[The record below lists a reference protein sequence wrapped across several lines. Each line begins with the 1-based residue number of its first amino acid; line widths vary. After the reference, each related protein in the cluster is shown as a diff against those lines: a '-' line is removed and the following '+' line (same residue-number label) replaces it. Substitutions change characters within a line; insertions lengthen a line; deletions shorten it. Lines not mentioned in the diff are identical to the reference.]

1 MSRALGLVETKGLI
15 GAIEA
20 ADAMA
25 KAANVTIIGRETVK
39 PAMVTIKIVGETAAV
54 KHAVEAGAYA
64 AKAVGQL
71 ISVLVIPQPD
81 DQILNIMPELEEN
94 HTEEPAPKVN
104 PPAERIPKKVKAEIT
119 VEVPKAPDKTA
130 TEVSEALPD
139 VKVEEVIREVI
150 PKPVKEKTPRKKVV
164 RKPAPQEEFQPLFE
178 DIPTL
183 PEVKYVPVETEQP
196 IPEINQEAEPDVIYY
211 SDDAV
216 KEIEPE
222 IPVVQVNEEIPAE
235 QPEEKTD
242 LDDLDSLNV
251 HQLRKLA
258 RSVKDFPIQG
268 REISKANR
276 PLLLEYLKRFR

>member
-81 DQILNIMPELEEN
+81 DQILNIMPELDEGPA
-94 HTEEPAPKVN
+94 EEPAPIPK
-104 PPAERIPKKVKAEIT
+104 PPKEKTPKKVVTDIPKEVPVVVKATAPEISEVIPET
-119 VEVPKAPDKTA
+119 KVVEV
-130 TEVSEALPD
+130 
-139 VKVEEVIREVI
+139 IQEVI
-150 PKPVKEKTPRKKVV
+150 PKPVKEKTPGKRGAKKQP
-164 RKPAPQEEFQPLFE
+164 KIEDFQPLFE
-178 DIPTL
+178 DII
-183 PEVKYVPVETEQP
+183 PEPEKNYIPLETEQP
-196 IPEINQEAEPDVIYY
+196 IPEPDQDIVYY
-211 SDDAV
+211 EEEYV

-222 IPVVQVNEEIPAE
+222 VQELQVTEEISAE
-235 QPEEKTD
+235 EPEEITD
-242 LDDLDSLNV
+242 LTELDSLNV
-251 HQLRKLA
+251 HQLRKMA

-276 PLLLEYLKRFR
+276 TILLEYLKKFR

>member
-81 DQILNIMPELEEN
+81 DQILNIMPELDEGPA
-94 HTEEPAPKVN
+94 EEPAPIPK
-104 PPAERIPKKVKAEIT
+104 PPKEKTPKKVVTDIPKEVPVPVKATAPEISEVIPDT
-119 VEVPKAPDKTA
+119 KVVEV
-130 TEVSEALPD
+130 
-139 VKVEEVIREVI
+139 IQEVI
-150 PKPVKEKTPRKKVV
+150 PKPVKEKTPGKRGAKKQP
-164 RKPAPQEEFQPLFE
+164 KIEDFQPLFE
-178 DIPTL
+178 DII
-183 PEVKYVPVETEQP
+183 PEPEKNYIPLETEQP
-196 IPEINQEAEPDVIYY
+196 IPEPDQDIVYY
-211 SDDAV
+211 EEEYV

-222 IPVVQVNEEIPAE
+222 VQELQVTEEISAE
-235 QPEEKTD
+235 EPEEITD
-242 LDDLDSLNV
+242 LTELDSLNV
-251 HQLRKLA
+251 HQLRKMA

-276 PLLLEYLKRFR
+276 TILLEYLKKFR

>member
-81 DQILNIMPELEEN
+81 DQIYNIMPELVEN
-94 HTEEPAPKVN
+94 PSEEPAPIPK
-104 PPAERIPKKVKAEIT
+104 PPKEKIPKKIAVDIPK
-119 VEVPKAPDKTA
+119 EVPLAVKETAPEISEVIPDTKA
-130 TEVSEALPD
+130 
-139 VKVEEVIREVI
+139 EEVIREII
-150 PKPVKEKTPRKKVV
+150 PKPVKEKTPRKKGAK
-164 RKPAPQEEFQPLFE
+164 KPAPAENLQPLFE
-178 DIPTL
+178 DILTE
-183 PEVKYVPVETEQP
+183 PEKNYISPETEQP
-196 IPEINQEAEPDVIYY
+196 ITEIYVEPEQDVVYY
-211 SDDAV
+211 EEEYV

-222 IPVVQVNEEIPAE
+222 VEELQVTEEISADE
-235 QPEEKTD
+235 PEEKTD
-242 LDDLDSLNV
+242 LTELDSLNV
-251 HQLRKLA
+251 HQLRRMA

-276 PLLLEYLKRFR
+276 TLLLEYLKKFR

>member
-81 DQILNIMPELEEN
+81 DQILNIMPELDEGPA
-94 HTEEPAPKVN
+94 EEPAPIPK
-104 PPAERIPKKVKAEIT
+104 PPKEKTPKKVVTDIPKEVPVVVKATAPEISEVIPDT
-119 VEVPKAPDKTA
+119 KVVEV
-130 TEVSEALPD
+130 
-139 VKVEEVIREVI
+139 IQEVI
-150 PKPVKEKTPRKKVV
+150 PKPVKEKTPGKRGAKKQP
-164 RKPAPQEEFQPLFE
+164 KIEDFQPLFE
-178 DIPTL
+178 DII
-183 PEVKYVPVETEQP
+183 PEPEKNYIPLETEQP
-196 IPEINQEAEPDVIYY
+196 IPEPDQDIVYY
-211 SDDAV
+211 EEEYV

-222 IPVVQVNEEIPAE
+222 VQELQVTEEISAE
-235 QPEEKTD
+235 EPEEITD
-242 LDDLDSLNV
+242 LTELDSLNV
-251 HQLRKLA
+251 HQLRKMA

-276 PLLLEYLKRFR
+276 TILLEYLKKFR